1 MCKKSTAVGYCLCV
15 EMDFYFFG
23 KSWTFVTDRGEAPIG
38 FFPAEWKNHKR
49 FTNLETRLHNLKS
62 GRIAHIVFIMMLKA
76 SALLSRSGIARV
88 GGAGTLR
95 SATTSR
101 SMSTMMKGSSLG
113 ESIPEEWL
121 GPDVETH
128 GEWDLWFFF
137 CVYCFND
144 VSPL

>member
-1 MCKKSTAVGYCLCV
+1 
-15 EMDFYFFG
+15 
-23 KSWTFVTDRGEAPIG
+23 
-38 FFPAEWKNHKR
+38 
-49 FTNLETRLHNLKS
+49 
-62 GRIAHIVFIMMLKA
+62 MMLKA

-128 GEWDLWFFF
+128 GEWEGCSLGMR
-137 CVYCFND
+137 ND
-144 VSPL
+144 NGVAKFLAPISTSSRGLGE